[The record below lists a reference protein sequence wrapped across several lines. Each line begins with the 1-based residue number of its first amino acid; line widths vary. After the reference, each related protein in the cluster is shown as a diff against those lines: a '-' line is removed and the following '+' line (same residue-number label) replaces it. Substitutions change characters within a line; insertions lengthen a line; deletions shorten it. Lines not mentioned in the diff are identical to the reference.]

1 MTGKQPAD
9 HFPASAAEAEN
20 QEEIVLSPMTMEDY
34 DGVRALWMTIR
45 GFGIRALDDS
55 REDVCRFLER
65 NPTTSVV
72 ARAGD
77 RIVGSILCGSDG
89 RQGSLYHVCVAEAW
103 RRQGIG
109 TRMVGYCMKALREM
123 GINKVALIAFARNDA
138 GNAFWKQIGWKQGN
152 VNYYEFVL
160 NEKNITRFIGEEA

>member
-1 MTGKQPAD
+1 MR
-9 HFPASAAEAEN
+9 E
-20 QEEIVLSPMTMEDY
+20 EDY
-34 DGVRALWMTIR
+34 DAVRALWMTIR

-55 REDVCRFLER
+55 REDVVRFIRR

-72 ARAGD
+72 AEADG

-89 RQGSLYHVCVAEAW
+89 RQGALYHVCVAKAF

-109 TRMVGYCMKALREM
+109 TRMVGCCMKQLREM
-123 GINKVALIAFARNDA
+123 GINKVGLIAFTGNEA
-138 GNAFWKQIGWKQGN
+138 GNAFWNQIGWKKSD

-160 NEKNITRFIGEEA
+160 NAENITHFVES